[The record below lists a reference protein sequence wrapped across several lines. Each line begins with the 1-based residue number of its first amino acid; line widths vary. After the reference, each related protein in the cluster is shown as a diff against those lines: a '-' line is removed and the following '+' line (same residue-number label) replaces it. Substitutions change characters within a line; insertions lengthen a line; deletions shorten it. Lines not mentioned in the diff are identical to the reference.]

1 MAGVSGKVR
10 RAGTGPSGV
19 DRQEGWERRWGP
31 LSGDGAPGNFDFPDR
46 CAIVTKAADRAST
59 EKFRSYVVNL
69 EIP

>member
-19 DRQEGWERRWGP
+19 DHQEGWERRWGAP
-31 LSGDGAPGNFDFPDR
+31 SGDGAPGNFDFPDH
-46 CAIVTKAADRAST
+46 CAVVTKAADRALT
-59 EKFRSYVVNL
+59 EKFRSHVVNL